1 MVLFL
6 RQIIRLHWS
15 DSLTM
20 GVSDYSVT
28 LCFSCFL
35 VALVQL
41 VAAIIWTL
49 QIYSISTFSL
59 RLDISTVG
67 WMPRR
72 CIGRLNSELDISDM
86 IWTLSKGLK

>member
-41 VAAIIWTL
+41 IVAVFWTL

-59 RLDISTVG
+59 RLIISAVDWTHLCGEFEVLEMG
-67 WMPRR
+67 WFGYHPW
-72 CIGRLNSELDISDM
+72 N
-86 IWTLSKGLK
+86 LKIL